1 MPEIQSTL
9 SNPNITATFRI
20 FAAGTEW
27 GSIVGTLSDQTD
39 LQEALDA
46 KEDVISADN
55 KLNADFV
62 DDTDTTNKFV
72 TTEEISTWNAKQNAI
87 TPSDKLSSDLV
98 TDANA
103 TNKFVTTTQI
113 NTWNAKQNA
122 ITLSNMLQSD
132 LVNDTNQTH
141 KFVTSSQISTW
152 NAKQD
157 AISDLSTIRANATD
171 GKSAY
176 TTIQTYGN
184 IVTHNV
190 SEFATAA
197 QGALADSAIQPNDN
211 ISELTNNAG
220 YITKDVNNLTNY
232 TTTTNLNT
240 ALSGKQDVIS
250 DLATIRAGATAGATA
265 LQSQEYGTIVINI

>member
-9 SNPNITATFRI
+9 SNPNITATFKI

-27 GSIVGTLSDQTD
+27 GSIVGTLSNQTD

-72 TTEEISTWNAKQNAI
+72 TTEEIETWNAKQNAI
-87 TPSDKLSSDLV
+87 TSSDKLSSDLV

-103 TNKFVTTTQI
+103 TNKFVTT
-113 NTWNAKQNA
+113 
-122 ITLSNMLQSD
+122 
-132 LVNDTNQTH
+132 
-141 KFVTSSQISTW
+141 SQISTW
-152 NAKQD
+152 NGKQD
-157 AISDLSTIRANATD
+157 AIADLSTIRANATD

-176 TTIQTYGN
+176 NTIQTYGN
-184 IVTHNV
+184 IVTHSV

-197 QGALADSAIQPNDN
+197 QGTLADSAIQPNDN

-220 YITKDVNNLTNY
+220 YITKDVNDLTNY
-232 TTTTNLNT
+232 TTTANLNA

>member
-1 MPEIQSTL
+1 MLEMLATI
-9 SNPNITATFRI
+9 SNPQIEATFKI
-20 FAAGTEW
+20 FAAGTDW
-27 GSIVGTLSDQTD
+27 GSIVGTLSNQTD
-39 LQEALDA
+39 LQAALDA
-46 KEDVISADN
+46 KENVISSDN
-55 KLNADFV
+55 KLNADYV

-72 TTEEISTWNAKQNAI
+72 TTE
-87 TPSDKLSSDLV
+87 
-98 TDANA
+98 
-103 TNKFVTTTQI
+103 QI
-113 NTWNAKQNA
+113 E
-122 ITLSNMLQSD
+122 
-132 LVNDTNQTH
+132 
-141 KFVTSSQISTW
+141 TW

-157 AISDLSTIRANATD
+157 AILDLTTIRANATD

-176 TTIQTYGN
+176 NTIQTYGN

-197 QGALADSAIQPNDN
+197 QGALANTALQPNDN
-211 ISELTNNAG
+211 ISKLTNNAG

-250 DLATIRAGATAGATA
+250 DLETIRAGATAGATA

>member
-1 MPEIQSTL
+1 MPEIESTL
-9 SNPNITATFRI
+9 SNPNITATFKI
-20 FAAGTEW
+20 FAAGTDW
-27 GSIVGTLSDQTD
+27 GSIVGDLSDQED
-39 LQEALDA
+39 LQEALDE
-46 KEDVISADN
+46 KQNVISDDN
-55 KLNADFV
+55 KLSADLV
-62 DDTDTTNKFV
+62 DDADTVNKFV
-72 TTEEISTWNAKQNAI
+72 TTEDIETWNAKQNAI
-87 TPSDKLSSDLV
+87 TSTNKLSSDLV

-103 TNKFVTTTQI
+103 TNKFVTTSQI
-113 NTWNAKQNA
+113 N
-122 ITLSNMLQSD
+122 
-132 LVNDTNQTH
+132 
-141 KFVTSSQISTW
+141 TW

-157 AISDLSTIRANATD
+157 AISDLTTIRANATD

-190 SEFATAA
+190 SEFATSA

-220 YITKDVNNLTNY
+220 YITKSVNDLTNY

-250 DLATIRAGATAGATA
+250 DLSTIRAGATAGATA
-265 LQSQEYGTIVINI
+265 LQSQQYGTIVINI

>member
-1 MPEIQSTL
+1 MPEIESTL

-27 GSIVGTLSDQTD
+27 GSIVGTLSNQTD
-39 LQEALDA
+39 LQLALDA
-46 KEDVISADN
+46 KENVISADN

-72 TTEEISTWNAKQNAI
+72 TTEE
-87 TPSDKLSSDLV
+87 
-98 TDANA
+98 
-103 TNKFVTTTQI
+103 
-113 NTWNAKQNA
+113 
-122 ITLSNMLQSD
+122 
-132 LVNDTNQTH
+132 
-141 KFVTSSQISTW
+141 ISTW

-232 TTTTNLNT
+232 TTTANLNT